1 MMMKRTLLA
10 ATLALSALPSLAADL
25 QTPLNLGEH
34 LALRSYTGQAIGS
47 VFANVL
53 KAESVGFAV
62 NTSSICSALTGAAAG
77 RFVSGNAKNGV
88 MAVAALSKP
97 EDAAAG
103 FASLK
108 DKQAIALMFGGQ
120 TSPEENAALVK
131 ALLGEM
137 AKADYKGPVFLH
149 LAVWAGK
156 MAEKAAAE
164 DAAIAKYLASKDNI
178 YALSVDKENGKALV
192 HNVSFNEGKQ
202 ASVKV
207 VHEAAMNEDWLNLF
221 KRSLLKRS

>member
-10 ATLALSALPSLAADL
+10 AALALSTLPVIAADMN
-25 QTPLNLGEH
+25 TPLNLGEH

-47 VFANVL
+47 VLANVL

-62 NTSSICSALTGAAAG
+62 NSSSICSTLTGAAAG

-88 MAVAALSKP
+88 MAIAALSKP
-97 EDAAAG
+97 EDASAG

-108 DKQAIALMFGGQ
+108 NKQAIALMFGGQ
-120 TSPEENAALVK
+120 TPPEENSAMVK

-137 AKADYKGPVFLH
+137 ARADYKGPVFLH
-149 LAVWAGK
+149 LAVWTGK

-164 DAAIAKYLASKDNI
+164 DPVIAKYLASKDNV
-178 YALSVDKENGKALV
+178 YALTVDKEQGKGLV
-192 HNVSFNEGKQ
+192 HNVSFKDGKQ

-207 VHEAAMNEDWLNLF
+207 IYEAAMNEDWLNLF